1 MAKKSPSAAKKSK
14 PLKAKTSVKPVKK
27 PVVKALKKLVT
38 KAVKKV
44 AKIVKVSS
52 GKASKSIKPVAVK
65 KVSKLAAKPVEK
77 QAEKKTEKVKAP
89 AVKPALMTKK
99 GKAEPAV
106 IEEAAADIAD
116 IVADAVP
123 AKAEKVSK
131 VKPIR
136 IEKGN
141 IDDEKAKWAELFK
154 KLGKDK
160 AINYKMSDTFAAL
173 SPVQHKILGWGFILK
188 NDNDRLE
195 VLFETGIRMLIS
207 NYKS

>member
-14 PLKAKTSVKPVKK
+14 PSKANVSGKTPAKSAKK
-27 PVVKALKKLVT
+27 PVVKALKKLIT
-38 KAVKKV
+38 
-44 AKIVKVSS
+44 S
-52 GKASKSIKPVAVK
+52 AVK
-65 KVSKLAAKPVEK
+65 KVSKVVNASKGKASKPAKPVATKPAASLKVLK
-77 QAEKKTEKVKAP
+77 QSEKVKTP

-99 GKAEPAV
+99 GKAEPV
-106 IEEAAADIAD
+106 VEAIDEVAASEAE
-116 IVADAVP
+116 ASP

-141 IDDEKAKWAELFK
+141 LDDEKAKWNELFK
-154 KLGKDK
+154 KYGKDK
-160 AINYKMSDTFAAL
+160 AIPYKMSDTFPSL
-173 SPVQHKILGWGFILK
+173 SPVQHKVLGWGFILK
-188 NDNDRLE
+188 NDNDRME

>member
-14 PLKAKTSVKPVKK
+14 PSKPKASAKPVKK
-27 PVVKALKKLVT
+27 PVVKALKKLVASAVKKVT
-38 KAVKKV
+38 KAVKASNG
-44 AKIVKVSS
+44 AKAKT
-52 GKASKSIKPVAVK
+52 AKPVTLK
-65 KVSKLAAKPVEK
+65 KATKPVEK
-77 QAEKKTEKVKAP
+77 QVAKKIEKEKTV
-89 AVKPALMTKK
+89 VSKPALMTKK
-99 GKAEPAV
+99 GKAEPVV
-106 IEEAAADIAD
+106 IDDASDVTPDVAAEIA
-116 IVADAVP
+116 P

-131 VKPIR
+131 AKPIR

-160 AINYKMSDTFAAL
+160 AVSYKMSDTFSAL
-173 SPVQHKILGWGFILK
+173 SPVQHKVLGWGFILK

>member
-14 PLKAKTSVKPVKK
+14 PSKPKATAKPVKK
-27 PVVKALKKLVT
+27 PVIKALKKLAPV
-38 KAVKKV
+38 AAKKV
-44 AKIVKVSS
+44 IKVVS
-52 GKASKSIKPVAVK
+52 GKKP
-65 KVSKLAAKPVEK
+65 LAAKVPKAAV
-77 QAEKKTEKVKAP
+77 AKVKAEKVPKKSETAKP
-89 AVKPALMTKK
+89 AEKNVVSKPALMTKK
-99 GKAEPAV
+99 GKALPVEAIAV
-106 IEEAAADIAD
+106 DTISEDSVEAP
-116 IVADAVP
+116 V
-123 AKAEKVSK
+123 KAEKASK

-160 AINYKMSDTFAAL
+160 AVNYKMSDTFSAL
-173 SPVQHKILGWGFILK
+173 SPVQHKVLGWGFILK